1 MKIKEMK
8 VFMVSARRW
17 NQMKIGIVDR
27 FQISRS
33 LKEGSGVSRSGDFIN
48 LTGLQQFSLQSSG
61 QT

>member
-1 MKIKEMK
+1 
-8 VFMVSARRW
+8 
-17 NQMKIGIVDR
+17 MKIGIVDR